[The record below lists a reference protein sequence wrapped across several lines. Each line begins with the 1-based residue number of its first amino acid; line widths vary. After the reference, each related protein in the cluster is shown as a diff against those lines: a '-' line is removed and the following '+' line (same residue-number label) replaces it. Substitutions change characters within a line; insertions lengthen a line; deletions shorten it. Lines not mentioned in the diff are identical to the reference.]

1 MPNRP
6 GLLTFTREHSMISK
20 LCRLLFCLVA
30 LTNAVAHAEVIEL
43 EGTIKAIDAS
53 SRSITIERETPKGT
67 KTLELEVTKKAGD
80 LSSVK
85 VGEEISFS
93 YDPDLELVT
102 KIGGGGKPAEKGSG
116 ATACRLRIVMGDTGD
131 ASVLVQKVE
140 LSPKEG
146 KPTRDNLGNGI
157 WQVTHYFA
165 KPNDLRLFDSPLG
178 KPVNAAVNPN
188 RKALVLS
195 PEKSPGLENPAAQ
208 CRYPVRMRV
217 PFEIEVDVT
226 TTAKEGWPFL
236 QIYLMPLRDGMERPV
251 FNFRT
256 TSALEDGLVF
266 DAWSGKMGVKDGGT
280 HVVTETKI
288 DLQGGW
294 EKTFRLPL
302 PNIKSQDVYTLT
314 IGALGPLADKTF
326 IHRIAV
332 KGFPVPLMGMQLDQ
346 SGDVVYAKAINPGM
360 AAAKSGA
367 REGDVILAING
378 TKPSSRENAVELLAK
393 TGFGE
398 QCEITVKRGTEEVRV
413 MLKPDWDE

>member
-1 MPNRP
+1 MW
-6 GLLTFTREHSMISK
+6 LL
-20 LCRLLFCLVA
+20 RLGILLALFCSGCSA
-30 LTNAVAHAEVIEL
+30 AHAEVIDL
-43 EGTIKAIDAS
+43 EGTVKAIDAS
-53 SRSITIERETPKGT
+53 SRSITIERKTPKGT
-67 KTLELEVTKKAGD
+67 KTLELEVTRKTGD
-80 LSSVK
+80 LAAVK
-85 VGEEISFS
+85 VGDRISFS

-102 KIGGGGKPAEKGSG
+102 KIEVGYQPADTGSG
-116 ATACRLRIVMGDTGD
+116 PTACRVRIVMGDTGD
-131 ASVLVQKVE
+131 ASVEVQRVE

-146 KPTRDNLGNGI
+146 KATRDNLGNGV

-195 PEKSPGLENPAAQ
+195 PEKSPGFENPAAQ
-208 CRYPVRMRV
+208 CRYPLRMRV

-256 TSALEDGLVF
+256 KSALEEGLVF
-266 DAWSGKMGVKDGGT
+266 DAWSGKMGVKDEGT

-288 DLQGGW
+288 DLQSEW
-294 EKTFRLPL
+294 QKTFRLPL
-302 PNIKSQDVYTLT
+302 PNIKNQDVYTLT
-314 IGALGPLADKTF
+314 IGALGPPADKTF

-346 SGDVVYAKAINPGM
+346 SGDVVYAKAINPGL
-360 AAAKSGA
+360 AAAKSGVQ
-367 REGDVILAING
+367 EGDVILAING
-378 TKPSSRENAVELLAK
+378 IKPLSRENAIELLAK

-398 QCEITVKRGTEEVRV
+398 QCEITVKRGSEEVRV
-413 MLKPDWDE
+413 MLKPEWDE